1 MNYAE
6 MQYCPVCHQEGCEGG
21 KMMKSMHRWTEFE
34 QRSQYCEYKKV
45 MNLTNMPD
53 LTSNIKQLLR
63 RNTNPRLGSKR
74 IFGDRVK
81 LFNSYKPQISLPE
94 MATPIPVK
102 SGEDGEPKA
111 PHLSKEQV
119 LAYARAFDVV
129 PKTGLPSRK
138 LVELER
144 LVAEA
149 IEKSS
154 RETEGVFEDIT
165 VFAVSLAIQCDKA
178 GEHPVEPAQLSHLL
192 EAGYPIKDDDILKLL
207 GEKCKYHDCKGKYVW
222 RKLPG
227 PQPKPPPV
235 QR

>member
-21 KMMKSMHRWTEFE
+21 KKMKSMRRWTEFE
-34 QRSQYCEYKKV
+34 QRSQHCEYKKV
-45 MNLTNMPD
+45 MNLTNKPD
-53 LTSNIKQLLR
+53 LRSNIKQLLR

-94 MATPIPVK
+94 MPTPIPAEI
-102 SGEDGEPKA
+102 GENDEPKV
-111 PHLSKEQV
+111 PRLSKQQV

-129 PKTGLPSRK
+129 PKTGLPPRK
-138 LVELER
+138 LAELER
-144 LVAEA
+144 LVVES
-149 IEKSS
+149 IEKSE
-154 RETEGVFEDIT
+154 RETEDDWHDVTIFSL
-165 VFAVSLAIQCDKA
+165 SLAIRCDKA
-178 GEHPVEPAQLSHLL
+178 DEHPVEPAQLSHLL
-192 EAGYPIKDDDILKLL
+192 EAGYPIKDNDVLKLL
-207 GEKCKYHDCKGKYVW
+207 GEKCKYHNCKGKYVW

-227 PQPKPPPV
+227 KKEKPPPV

>member
-1 MNYAE
+1 MDYAE

-21 KMMKSMHRWTEFE
+21 KKMKSMRRWTEFE
-34 QRSQYCEYKKV
+34 QRSQHCEYNKV
-45 MNLTNMPD
+45 MNLKNEPD
-53 LTSNIKQLLR
+53 LRSNIKQLLR

-94 MATPIPVK
+94 MPTPIPLK
-102 SGEDGEPKA
+102 CGEDGEPEV

-129 PKTGLPSRK
+129 PKTGLPPRK
-138 LVELER
+138 FVELER
-144 LVAEA
+144 LVAEQ
-149 IEKSS
+149 IEKSG
-154 RETEGVFEDIT
+154 RETEVDEWDRT
-165 VFAVSLAIQCDKA
+165 VFAFSLAIQCDKA
-178 GEHPVEPAQLSHLL
+178 HDHETNPVPLAHLV
-192 EAGYPIKDDDILKLL
+192 EAGYPKDDDILKLL
-207 GEKCKYHDCKGKYVW
+207 GEKCIVFNCKGKYVW